1 MFCSSPRLWGC
12 GPCGFCAEKIKRD
25 LRRSSKLVV
34 LHLPSDFIDYCVGKD
49 TEYKVNNHLIS
60 RFFALYERKLTWFL
74 VWTYHMSMF
83 GVWNILKI
91 SNCRLFIF
99 YSSSVYLLFVFYL
112 SSIRFYLSSIRFL
125 FIFYFLCLLY
135 NYIPWN
141 ALNEEMIGEK
151 LHFFLW
157 V

>member
-12 GPCGFCAEKIKRD
+12 GPCGFCAEKIKRG

-34 LHLPSDFIDYCVGKD
+34 LHLPSDFIDYCVSKD

-74 VWTYHMSMF
+74 VWTCHMSMF

-91 SNCRLFIF
+91 SNCLLFIF
-99 YSSSVYLLFVFYL
+99 YS
-112 SSIRFYLSSIRFL
+112 SSIRFL
-125 FIFYFLCLLY
+125 FIFYSFPIYLIFVSIYLIFVSIYLIFLVSPL
-135 NYIPWN
+135 
-141 ALNEEMIGEK
+141 
-151 LHFFLW
+151 
-157 V
+157 